1 MSEMRCRTMIVALTL
16 AAAPALSAAPVGTPT
31 AQRVAARPDLYV
43 QSAKAERLGVRPD
56 GQHRVRVTVAVR
68 CAAPVPTTCGAFK
81 ILAERLDID
90 PTTPEYTDTALA
102 GMAGFTRLGEA
113 GVASLSSG
121 GGAAAA
127 VPLAVRTFDDNVPS
141 GRLRQ
146 YRIVADSGGAVAETD
161 ERNNVKGVRYRA
173 VTCAGSDVVLT
184 RVELVRQ
191 TNSGGTL
198 VHVWVRN
205 RCSDPCVANLVYT
218 IDEHEAVPGG
228 TGVEQPIGTRL
239 DGDVE
244 VGPLGNVVAAGQA
257 GHDATYTVA
266 VEARG
271 GPCREIST
279 ANNSC
284 RVTIRAGETSRTFS
298 CNP

>member
-1 MSEMRCRTMIVALTL
+1 MTVMTPRTIVAFLAL
-16 AAAPALSAAPVGTPT
+16 AAAPLAAAPPAQTPV
-31 AQRVAARPDLYV
+31 AQRVGATPDILV
-43 QSAKAERLGVRPD
+43 QSAKAERIAVRPD
-56 GQHRVRVTVAVR
+56 GQHRVRITVAAR

-90 PTTPEYTDTALA
+90 PATSEYSDAYLA

-121 GGAAAA
+121 SPADAA
-127 VPLAVRTFDDNVPS
+127 VPLAVRTFEDYVPS

-146 YRIVADSGGAVAETD
+146 YRVVADSGGAVAESN
-161 ERNNVKGVRYRA
+161 ERNNVKGVRYLA
-173 VTCAGSDVVLT
+173 ITCAGADVVLT

-191 TNSGGTL
+191 THSGGTL

-271 GPCREIST
+271 GPCRELST

-284 RVTIRAGETSRTFS
+284 RVTIRAGETSRTFT